1 MANVQLE
8 NGYIRIAFDLFNEL
22 NFRDFNR
29 MHLNILNFII
39 RLSYGCK
46 KKYAYISPKSLFRL
60 YGVNKNYIKQSL
72 DYLINNKIIIVQN
85 DKYYSINKNFDE
97 WTVPYKAGVNF
108 EEFKK
113 IVSENLYSNHQ
124 NGDDYNHQND
134 DDCHHQNSDT
144 YHQNSD
150 GCNSN
155 HQNDDDSNHQN
166 SDDNHHQNS
175 DTYHQNGDE
184 SNSNHQ
190 NNDGDFEKSIT
201 KMMIPDHQ
209 NSDDFGEFYH
219 QNGDDYKLK
228 NIDTTETDTDRKI
241 IIIDNIID
249 NSYRE
254 VEGKTSTSST
264 DFSSNNHQNDD
275 TPINELE
282 IEAYKKDLENWHG
295 EYSNVHLD
303 KNQYGKLLSMML
315 SKELLQEII
324 DELSANIAAKKEKAL
339 PYDEKFPEMHFVACK
354 NYWNYRRQNPEKF
367 RKVKEND
374 GYNY

>member
-124 NGDDYNHQND
+124 NGDDYNHKMMMTVIIKIVI
-134 DDCHHQNSDT
+134 H
-144 YHQNSD
+144 
-150 GCNSN
+150 
-155 HQNDDDSNHQN
+155 
-166 SDDNHHQNS
+166 
-175 DTYHQNGDE
+175 
-184 SNSNHQ
+184 
-190 NNDGDFEKSIT
+190 IT
-201 KMMIPDHQ
+201 KIVMGVTLIIKMMMVI
-209 NSDDFGEFYH
+209 
-219 QNGDDYKLK
+219 LK
-228 NIDTTETDTDRKI
+228 KI
-241 IIIDNIID
+241 
-249 NSYRE
+249 SL
-254 VEGKTSTSST
+254 K
-264 DFSSNNHQNDD
+264 
-275 TPINELE
+275 
-282 IEAYKKDLENWHG
+282 
-295 EYSNVHLD
+295 
-303 KNQYGKLLSMML
+303 
-315 SKELLQEII
+315 
-324 DELSANIAAKKEKAL
+324 
-339 PYDEKFPEMHFVACK
+339 
-354 NYWNYRRQNPEKF
+354 
-367 RKVKEND
+367 
-374 GYNY
+374 

>member
-155 HQNDDDSNHQN
+155 HQNDD
-166 SDDNHHQNS
+166 
-175 DTYHQNGDE
+175 
-184 SNSNHQ
+184 
-190 NNDGDFEKSIT
+190 GDFKKNIT
-201 KMMIPDHQ
+201 KMMIPNHQ
-209 NSDDFGEFYH
+209 NGDDFGVIYH
-219 QNGDDYKLK
+219 QNGDDCKLE
-228 NIDTTETDTDRKI
+228 NVETTETEPDRKI

-254 VEGKTSTSST
+254 VEETSTSST
-264 DFSSNNHQNDD
+264 EFSSNNHQNSD
-275 TPINELE
+275 TPINKLD

-295 EYSNVHLD
+295 EYSNVHLT

-339 PYDEKFPEMHFVACK
+339 PYDEKFPEMHFIACK
-354 NYWNYRRQNPEKF
+354 KYWDYRRQNPEKF
-367 RKVKEND
+367 NRLNSAAKKTDYTLGETQTYKGKN
-374 GYNY
+374 GWTL

>member
-46 KKYAYISPKSLFRL
+46 KKFAYISPKSLFRL

-72 DYLINNKIIIVQN
+72 DYLINNKIIIVKN

-97 WTVPYKAGVNF
+97 WTVPYKVGVNF

-113 IVSENLYSNHQ
+113 IVSENLYT
-124 NGDDYNHQND
+124 NHQND
-134 DDCHHQNSDT
+134 DDYHHQNSDN
-144 YHQNSD
+144 YHQNS
-150 GCNSN
+150 
-155 HQNDDDSNHQN
+155 
-166 SDDNHHQNS
+166 
-175 DTYHQNGDE
+175 DE

-190 NNDGDFEKSIT
+190 NGDSDFEKSIT
-201 KMMIPDHQ
+201 KMMIPNHQ
-209 NSDDFGEFYH
+209 NGDDFGIIYH
-219 QNGDDYKLK
+219 QNGDDCKLE
-228 NIDTTETDTDRKI
+228 NVDITETDTDRKI
-241 IIIDNIID
+241 TIIDNIID

-254 VEGKTSTSST
+254 VVGETSTSST

-275 TPINELE
+275 TPINELD
-282 IEAYKKDLENWHG
+282 IEAYKKDLENWYG
-295 EYSNVHLD
+295 EYSNVHLT
-303 KNQYGKLLSMML
+303 KNQYDKLLSMML

-324 DELSANIAAKKEKAL
+324 DELSANIAAKREKAL
-339 PYDEKFPEMHFVACK
+339 PYDENFPEMHFVACK
-354 NYWNYRRQNPEKF
+354 KYWDFRRQNPEKF

>member
-46 KKYAYISPKSLFRL
+46 KKFAYISPKSLFRL

-72 DYLINNKIIIVQN
+72 DYLINNKIIIVKN

-97 WTVPYKAGVNF
+97 WTVPYKVGVNF

-113 IVSENLYSNHQ
+113 IVSENLYT
-124 NGDDYNHQND
+124 NHQND
-134 DDCHHQNSDT
+134 DDYHHQNSDN
-144 YHQNSD
+144 YHQNS
-150 GCNSN
+150 
-155 HQNDDDSNHQN
+155 
-166 SDDNHHQNS
+166 
-175 DTYHQNGDE
+175 DE

-190 NNDGDFEKSIT
+190 NGDSDFEKSIT
-201 KMMIPDHQ
+201 KMMIPNHQ
-209 NSDDFGEFYH
+209 NGDDFGIIYH
-219 QNGDDYKLK
+219 QNGDDCKLENVDITK
-228 NIDTTETDTDRKI
+228 TDTDRKI
-241 IIIDNIID
+241 TIIDNIID

-254 VEGKTSTSST
+254 VVGETSTSST

-275 TPINELE
+275 TPINELD
-282 IEAYKKDLENWHG
+282 IEAYKKDLENWYG
-295 EYSNVHLD
+295 EYSNVHLT

-324 DELSANIAAKKEKAL
+324 DELSANIAAKREKAL
-339 PYDEKFPEMHFVACK
+339 PYDENFPEMHFVACK
-354 NYWNYRRQNPEKF
+354 KYWDFRRQNPEKF

>member
-46 KKYAYISPKSLFRL
+46 KKFAYISPKSLFRL

-72 DYLINNKIIIVQN
+72 DYLINNKIIIVKN

-97 WTVPYKAGVNF
+97 WTVPYKVGVNF

-113 IVSENLYSNHQ
+113 IVSENLYI
-124 NGDDYNHQND
+124 NHQND
-134 DDCHHQNSDT
+134 DDYHHQNS
-144 YHQNSD
+144 
-150 GCNSN
+150 
-155 HQNDDDSNHQN
+155 
-166 SDDNHHQNS
+166 
-175 DTYHQNGDE
+175 DE

-190 NNDGDFEKSIT
+190 NGDSDFEKSIT
-201 KMMIPDHQ
+201 KMMIPNHQ
-209 NSDDFGEFYH
+209 NGDDFGIIYH
-219 QNGDDYKLK
+219 QNGDDCKLE
-228 NIDTTETDTDRKI
+228 NVDITETDTDRKI

-254 VEGKTSTSST
+254 VVGETSTSST
-264 DFSSNNHQNDD
+264 DFSSNNNQNDD
-275 TPINELE
+275 TPINELD
-282 IEAYKKDLENWHG
+282 IEAYKKDLENWYG
-295 EYSNVHLD
+295 EYSNVHLT

-324 DELSANIAAKKEKAL
+324 DELSENIAAKREKAL
-339 PYDEKFPEMHFVACK
+339 PYDENFPEMHFVACK
-354 NYWNYRRQNPEKF
+354 KYWDFRRQNPEKF

>member
-1 MANVQLE
+1 MQIYKEADRPNKHRYVDRGIERVANVQLE

-46 KKYAYISPKSLFRL
+46 KKFAYISPKSLFRL

-97 WTVPYKAGVNF
+97 WTVPYKVGVNF

-113 IVSENLYSNHQ
+113 IVSENLY
-124 NGDDYNHQND
+124 
-134 DDCHHQNSDT
+134 T
-144 YHQNSD
+144 
-150 GCNSN
+150 N

-190 NNDGDFEKSIT
+190 NDDGDFEKSIT
-201 KMMIPDHQ
+201 KMMIPNHQ
-209 NSDDFGEFYH
+209 NGDDFGEFYH
-219 QNGDDYKLK
+219 QNGDDCKLK

-275 TPINELE
+275 APINELD